1 MPDRWFAQAQASVR
15 TYLKMQRSCRCVEK
29 SMNTK
34 SKLLAAIAAFQL
46 VSAPVFAAGKSYQV
60 TGPVV
65 EINDQA
71 IVVQKGD
78 EKWEIAKSAATKQ
91 KGTPKVG
98 DKVTVHY
105 QMNATSIEAKE
116 GGAKKK

>member
-1 MPDRWFAQAQASVR
+1 
-15 TYLKMQRSCRCVEK
+15 
-29 SMNTK
+29 MNTK
-34 SKLLAAIAAFQL
+34 LKLLAAFAALQLIA
-46 VSAPVFAAGKSYQV
+46 APVFAAGKTYQV

-65 EINDQA
+65 EINDQT

-78 EKWEIAKSAATKQ
+78 EKWEIARSAGTKL

-105 QMNATSIEAKE
+105 QMTATSIEGKE
-116 GGAKKK
+116 AGAKKK

>member
-1 MPDRWFAQAQASVR
+1 
-15 TYLKMQRSCRCVEK
+15 
-29 SMNTK
+29 MNTK
-34 SKLLAAIAAFQL
+34 LKLLAAIAALQL
-46 VSAPVFAAGKSYQV
+46 IAAPAFAAVKSYQV

-65 EINDQA
+65 EINDQT

-78 EKWEIAKSAATKQ
+78 EKWEIARSPGAKL

-105 QMNATSIEAKE
+105 QMTATSIEAKE
-116 GGAKKK
+116 AGAKKK